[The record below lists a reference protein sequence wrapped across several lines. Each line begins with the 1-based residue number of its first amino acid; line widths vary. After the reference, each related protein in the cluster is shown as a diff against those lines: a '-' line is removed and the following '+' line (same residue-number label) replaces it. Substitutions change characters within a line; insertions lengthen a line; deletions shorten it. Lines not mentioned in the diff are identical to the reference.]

1 MSFKAILVLVDKHG
15 AIFCNGSETPAGM
28 VAADRLTDRINRG
41 SIVSVVVNH
50 IAAFSDVE

>member
-15 AIFCNGSETPAGM
+15 TIFCNGSETPAGM

-41 SIVSVVVNH
+41 SIVRVVVNH